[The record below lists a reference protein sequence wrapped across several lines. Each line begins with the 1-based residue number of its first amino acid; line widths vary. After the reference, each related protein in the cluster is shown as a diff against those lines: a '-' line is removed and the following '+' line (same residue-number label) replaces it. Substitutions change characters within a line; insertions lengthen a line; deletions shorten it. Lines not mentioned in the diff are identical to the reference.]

1 MSKYTISPDM
11 IKLVNEIRSA
21 KEQEQ
26 AWAAIRKQHQ
36 EALMEQLSGAVE
48 ETVAELDQH
57 NDKVTTSIQLYDGAG
72 ALLAELTGVGY
83 KMEGDQLALAELV
96 GKHPAA
102 VGQLVKVDYKPIV
115 RGVLSAMAQ
124 PAGEIRRLLDSAISY
139 KVSTPTLTLK

>member
-1 MSKYTISPDM
+1 MSKYTLSAEMVQHI
-11 IKLVNEIRSA
+11 NELRAA
-21 KEQEQ
+21 KEQVD
-26 AWAAIRKQHQ
+26 AWSNILKTKKAA
-36 EALMEQLSGAVE
+36 LLEQLSGAVE

-102 VGQLVKVDYKPIV
+102 VGQLVKVAYTPIV

-124 PAGEIRRLLDSAISY
+124 PGGEIRRLLDSAISY